1 MEYIWKTL
9 LIFIVA
15 TVLLRISGRKSI
27 SEMTVPQVVVLFSLG
42 TLIIQP
48 VTGHGLWTTFGLA
61 AILIACLMV
70 TEWLVMKFDKSETI
84 ITGKGKPAIIDGH
97 LQVENMKKMR
107 LTVDLLEAR
116 LRQVGIV
123 SLADIK
129 NATLESNGQLGYE
142 LWEDKQP
149 ATKQDVHNLIRLLRS
164 GELKPSNNET
174 TPNNLFTETITEQS
188 PNKRNFLQ

>member
-61 AILIACLMV
+61 AILIACLII
-70 TEWLVMKFDKSETI
+70 TEWLQLKFDKSESI
-84 ITGKGKPAIIDGH
+84 ITSKGKPIIINGK
-97 LQVENMKKMR
+97 LQTKNMKKMR
-107 LTVDLLEAR
+107 LTVDQLEAR
-116 LRQVGIV
+116 LRQVGISATQDV
-123 SLADIK
+123 K
-129 NATLESNGQLGYE
+129 HATLEPNGQLGYE
-142 LWEDKQP
+142 LQDAKKP
-149 ATKQDVHNLIRLLRS
+149 ATKEDIQTLIHLIQT
-164 GELKPSNNET
+164 GELKLPSETPSNNI
-174 TPNNLFTETITEQS
+174 FVETITKQS
-188 PNKRNFLQ
+188 SNESDILK

>member
-61 AILIACLMV
+61 AILIICLIV
-70 TEWLVMKFDKSETI
+70 TEWLELVIDTSETI
-84 ITGKGKPAIIDGH
+84 ITNRGKPIIIDGQLH
-97 LQVENMKKMR
+97 IKNMRKMR
-107 LTVDLLEAR
+107 LTVDQLEAR
-116 LRQVGIV
+116 LRQVGISSIQDV
-123 SLADIK
+123 K
-129 NATLESNGQLGYE
+129 HATLESNGQLGYE
-142 LWEDKQP
+142 LQDAKQP
-149 ATKQDVHNLIRLLRS
+149 ATKEDIQTLIHLIQT
-164 GELKPSNNET
+164 GELKLPSETPSNNI
-174 TPNNLFTETITEQS
+174 FVETITKQS
-188 PNKRNFLQ
+188 NSKNNSLK

>member
-61 AILIACLMV
+61 AILIACLII
-70 TEWLVMKFDKSETI
+70 TEWLQLKFDKSESI
-84 ITGKGKPAIIDGH
+84 ITSKGKPIIINGK
-97 LQVENMKKMR
+97 LQTKNMKKMR
-107 LTVDLLEAR
+107 LTVDQLEAR
-116 LRQVGIV
+116 LRQVGISATQDV
-123 SLADIK
+123 K
-129 NATLESNGQLGYE
+129 HATLEPNGQLGYE
-142 LWEDKQP
+142 LQDAKKP
-149 ATKQDVHNLIRLLRS
+149 ATKEDIQTLIHLIQT
-164 GELKPSNNET
+164 GELKLPSETPSNNI
-174 TPNNLFTETITEQS
+174 FVETITKQS
-188 PNKRNFLQ
+188 SNESDFLK